1 LGQGRLHYYYG
12 KHIFYNIPPSYPVT
26 SLILTL
32 SNEENEDS
40 ILIKNISGKVDEV
53 LTSAVLD
60 VFDFDMSWLE
70 QELKKVD
77 WYIELTDPL
86 LEYNFLKKK
95 VDDFIIF

>member
-1 LGQGRLHYYYG
+1 
-12 KHIFYNIPPSYPVT
+12 
-26 SLILTL
+26 LTL

>member
-1 LGQGRLHYYYG
+1 
-12 KHIFYNIPPSYPVT
+12 
-26 SLILTL
+26 LTL

-86 LEYNFLKKK
+86 LEYDFLTKK

>member
-1 LGQGRLHYYYG
+1 
-12 KHIFYNIPPSYPVT
+12 
-26 SLILTL
+26 
-32 SNEENEDS
+32 
-40 ILIKNISGKVDEV
+40 
-53 LTSAVLD
+53 
-60 VFDFDMSWLE
+60 MSWLE